1 MGRGGISMRRIMDTG
16 YGYEGSWFVVMKK
29 AGSSEAKK
37 HEMTQPISTPKRNYD
52 SLRKETEI
60 SVSK

>member
-16 YGYEGSWFVVMKK
+16 YGYEGSWFVVMKEE
-29 AGSSEAKK
+29 GSLEEKK
-37 HEMTQPISTPKRNYD
+37 DEMTQSMSTSKRNYD

>member
-1 MGRGGISMRRIMDTG
+1 MRRIMDTG

-37 HEMTQPISTPKRNYD
+37 HEMTQPMSTPKRNYD